1 MRLPNGPYSASNY
14 FESNDNVIS
23 YIYLLGFSLF
33 KVKKKIQNNKLFRF
47 VIPPIND
54 LIMIILQIK

>member
-33 KVKKKIQNNKLFRF
+33 KVKKRFRTINYFVLLFRQ
-47 VIPPIND
+47 
-54 LIMIILQIK
+54 LMI